1 MLTTMIISGCS
12 ICYEL
17 IISALSSFLKGDS
30 VLQYSITIGIYM
42 FAMGLGSYLS
52 KFFKNNLFNWFVSIE
67 IGVGLIGGLS
77 TIILF
82 LANIYLVCY
91 QIIMYVIILI
101 IGIFVGM
108 EIPILTR
115 IIENN
120 ENNLRV
126 TISSIFSFDYI
137 GGLIGSIAFPLL
149 LLPHLGYF
157 CTAFLVGSLNII
169 VSLII
174 ILSYKKNITHYNQFL
189 SVTILIL
196 SAMIIGTV
204 FSENISKFVE
214 NGLYRDKVIFVKQTK
229 YQHIV
234 LTKHRD
240 DLRLFING
248 NVQFSTSDE
257 YRYHEALVHPA
268 MSKSAKKENVL
279 ILGGGDGLAAREVLK
294 YPTIKK
300 VTLVDLDRDI
310 LELCRDNHTIA
321 NVNNNSLSNPK
332 MEIIVDDAYKFLTEN
347 NFKYDVIIVDLP
359 DPNNEAL
366 NKLYS
371 NIFYRLCKNSL
382 TENGILTVQSTSPY
396 FATKAFWCINKTIE
410 SEGFNVLPYH
420 LEVPSFGDWG
430 FNIASQKPIDKEFD
444 FTVDT
449 KYLTAENSQ
458 SMFYFGKDETT
469 ADICVNTLSKPMLMQ
484 YYIEADKQWK

>member
-1 MLTTMIISGCS
+1 
-12 ICYEL
+12 
-17 IISALSSFLKGDS
+17 
-30 VLQYSITIGIYM
+30 
-42 FAMGLGSYLS
+42 
-52 KFFKNNLFNWFVSIE
+52 
-67 IGVGLIGGLS
+67 
-77 TIILF
+77 
-82 LANIYLVCY
+82 
-91 QIIMYVIILI
+91 
-101 IGIFVGM
+101 
-108 EIPILTR
+108 
-115 IIENN
+115 
-120 ENNLRV
+120 
-126 TISSIFSFDYI
+126 
-137 GGLIGSIAFPLL
+137 
-149 LLPHLGYF
+149 
-157 CTAFLVGSLNII
+157 
-169 VSLII
+169 
-174 ILSYKKNITHYNQFL
+174 
-189 SVTILIL
+189 
-196 SAMIIGTV
+196 
-204 FSENISKFVE
+204 
-214 NGLYRDKVIFVKQTK
+214 
-229 YQHIV
+229 
-234 LTKHRD
+234 
-240 DLRLFING
+240 
-248 NVQFSTSDE
+248 
-257 YRYHEALVHPA
+257 
-268 MSKSAKKENVL
+268 MSKSTKKENVL

-321 NVNNNSLSNPK
+321 KVNNNSLSNPK

-347 NFKYDVIIVDLP
+347 TFKYDVILVDLP

-382 TENGILTVQSTSPY
+382 TENGILSVQSTSPY

-444 FTVDT
+444 FTVNT